1 MKKILVVFGIC
12 SVIFACNSGEK
23 SESTSD
29 TSSQSAVVEQA
40 VPDTSAAA
48 DAGLSVSSATGEK
61 LISGSDCLTCHKVDT
76 KLVGPAYID
85 VANKY
90 SPTEANIQ
98 MLVDKII
105 KGGSGVW
112 GEIPMAPHPTI
123 SNADAT
129 EMVKYIL
136 SLKSK

>member
-40 VPDTSAAA
+40 APDTSAA
-48 DAGLSVSSATGEK
+48 AGLSVSSATGEK

-112 GEIPMAPHPTI
+112 GEIPMAPHATI

>member
-1 MKKILVVFGIC
+1 MKKILIVLGIC
-12 SVIFACNSGEK
+12 SVIIACNSGDK

-40 VPDTSAAA
+40 APDTSAAA
-48 DAGLSVSSATGEK
+48 VAVSSATGEK
-61 LISGSDCLTCHKVDT
+61 LISTSDCLTCHKVDT

-90 SPTEANIQ
+90 SATEATIQ
-98 MLVDKII
+98 MLVDKVI

-123 SNADAT
+123 SNNDAT